1 VSQRRDMA
9 FAGCLAFVLSVGVLG
24 VLLLNTSMQQQSDW
38 LTAQRQRVATLTTQ
52 EQQLRLGLDRTS
64 DPSHLAAQ
72 ARRLSL
78 RPVQQVRYVG
88 GRRVTERRRGAG
100 RAHAG

>member
-1 VSQRRDMA
+1 MA
-9 FAGCLAFVLSVGVLG
+9 FAGCLAFVLTVGVLG

-38 LTAQRQRVATLTTQ
+38 LSAQRQRVTALTTQ

-72 ARRLSL
+72 ARRLHL

-88 GRRVTERRRGAG
+88 GKRISERKRAAG
-100 RAHAG
+100 RGRAG